1 MVLVQ
6 RRVEDALAAAGA
18 RATRNRAGKA
28 LFGGLALSL
37 EIGRLFLPGKSV
49 LCGWTP
55 QERPKIRKPTRGKR
69 RLFGSNHG
77 A

>member
-1 MVLVQ
+1 MA
-6 RRVEDALAAAGA
+6 ALGAPTPRNCAGNGLRDKAAPG
-18 RATRNRAGKA
+18 
-28 LFGGLALSL
+28 L

-49 LCGWTP
+49 LCGWNP
-55 QERPKIRKPTRGKR
+55 QERPKIRKPARAKR